1 MNLVRITITVA
12 ILTLAAREATAAD
25 QAPQAKTVK
34 EKAQLLEKKA
44 ADGSSKTPTS
54 PAVVIKK
61 DEAQAV
67 DPSGA
72 GGLNDAITCLSRTI
86 YWEARGAD
94 NAGMEAIANVVMNR
108 VGHDGFPDTVCGVVK
123 QGREKGAC
131 QFSWWCDRRSDEAK
145 DDKTYDLAK
154 EVSRKALNGQLPDRT
169 GGALYFHQRTVA
181 PSWSKKYIKT
191 AKIGTFV
198 FYKPHGA
205 KAK

>member
-1 MNLVRITITVA
+1 MNLVHVA
-12 ILTLAAREATAAD
+12 IAVATLTLFALGEATGAD
-25 QAPQAKTVK
+25 QAKTTK
-34 EKAQLLEKKA
+34 DKAQILEKKA
-44 ADGSSKTPTS
+44 AEGTGKTPTS
-54 PAVVIKK
+54 PAVIIKK
-61 DEAQAV
+61 EEAQAV

-72 GGLNDAITCLSRTI
+72 GALNDAITCLSRTI

-94 NAGMEAIANVVMNR
+94 NADMEAIANVVMNR

-154 EVSRKALNGQLPDRT
+154 EVSRKALNGLLTDRT
-169 GGALYFHQRTVA
+169 GGALYFHQRTVT
-181 PSWSKKYIKT
+181 PGWSKKYIKT
-191 AKIGTFV
+191 AKIGRFV
-198 FYKPHGA
+198 FYKPPGA